1 MLRIK
6 SLGWLMMGALL
17 SPIVN
22 ASTINELVQKNQQL
36 LQLDADIAIARK
48 KAELADVLSGKPGDK
63 VSATKIGSGP
73 ALEALEAPA
82 RNRKTAVKLII
93 PDEAH
98 DFKVYAIRGDVHNPV
113 VEVLYQDSKLNRK
126 QGETVAAGW
135 VIKSVV
141 DNEVTFSKFQQKTE
155 HTVVKYLTSEKSNKK
170 VGRDVQPVV
179 ERTPLPESMM
189 LQQLP
194 PPPMNIGK

>member
-1 MLRIK
+1 MLK
-6 SLGWLMMGALL
+6 TKTLGLLMIGALL
-17 SPIVN
+17 SPAVH
-22 ASTINELVQKNQQL
+22 ASTINELVLKSQQL
-36 LQLDADIAIARK
+36 LQLEADIAIARK
-48 KAELADVLSGKPGDK
+48 QAELAEALSGKPDSKAGR
-63 VSATKIGSGP
+63 SRGEMGAEGP
-73 ALEALEAPA
+73 TLEAPPRLRA
-82 RNRKTAVKLII
+82 APVKMA
-93 PDEAH
+93 PPTEAE

-141 DNEVTFSKFQQKTE
+141 DNEVTFAKVQQKTE
-155 HTVVKYLTSEKSNKK
+155 HKVVKYLTSDKSNKK
-170 VGRDVQPVV
+170 VGRDIYPVV
-179 ERTPLPESMM
+179 ERTPSPENMM